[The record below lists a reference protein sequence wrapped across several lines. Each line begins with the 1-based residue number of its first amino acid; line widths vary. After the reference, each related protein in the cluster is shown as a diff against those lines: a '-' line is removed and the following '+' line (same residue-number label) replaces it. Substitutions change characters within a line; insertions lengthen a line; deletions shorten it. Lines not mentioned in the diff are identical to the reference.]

1 MIVYALLCRQQQ
13 LASYITLIILLQ
25 MQDAIVCSKMDFYT
39 LLPMI
44 FAVVAN
50 CMRKDLLVWSAK
62 AGYDLLA
69 LEIRMWELLPASLMV
84 AMIFALVV
92 EVWHPCFTGLLL
104 AHIICAYCRP
114 NLFDHLGH
122 DVS

>member
-1 MIVYALLCRQQQ
+1 MTIRELLCRQQQ
-13 LASYITLIILLQ
+13 LAPYIALITLLQ
-25 MQDAIVCSKMDFYT
+25 MQVAIVCSKMVFYT

-50 CMRKDLLVWSAK
+50 DMRKDLLVWSAK

-69 LEIRMWELLPASLMV
+69 LKIRMWELLSASLMV
-84 AMIFALVV
+84 IMISALVV